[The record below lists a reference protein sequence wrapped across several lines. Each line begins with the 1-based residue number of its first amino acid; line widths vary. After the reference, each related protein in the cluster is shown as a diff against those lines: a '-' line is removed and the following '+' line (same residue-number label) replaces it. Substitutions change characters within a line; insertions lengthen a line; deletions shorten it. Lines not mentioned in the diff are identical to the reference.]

1 MVVIVKTFVYVDG
14 FNFYYGAVKNTP
26 YKWVNLDQLCRL
38 ILPKNTI
45 ERIKYFTAHVTP
57 RPRDPNQHI
66 RQQTYL
72 RALAT
77 IPHLEIILGHFL
89 SHIRRMPLAYP
100 PSVGSQYAEVLYT
113 EEKGSDVNLATHL
126 LMDGFRG
133 RYEVAVVVTNDSDLA
148 EPIRIVRQ
156 ELGLDVIIL
165 NPHPKPSAELN
176 RSATF
181 IRPIRKGPLQASQ
194 FPNTMSDAN
203 GVFSKPAGW

>member
-1 MVVIVKTFVYVDG
+1 MKTFVYVDG
-14 FNFYYGAVKNTP
+14 FNFYYGAVKNTH
-26 YKWVNLDQLCRL
+26 YKWVNLDHLCRL

-57 RPRDPNQHI
+57 RPHDPNQHI

-89 SHIRRMPLAYP
+89 SHKRRMPLAQP
-100 PSVGSQYAEVLYT
+100 PVSGSPYAEVLYT

-126 LMDGFRG
+126 LVDGFRG
-133 RYEVAVVVTNDSDLA
+133 RYQVAVVVSNDSDLA
-148 EPIRIVRQ
+148 EPIRMVRR

-165 NPHPKPSAELN
+165 NPYTKPSAELK
-176 RSATF
+176 RAATF
-181 IRPIRKGPLQASQ
+181 VRPIRQGPLQASQ
-194 FPNTMSDAN
+194 FPHTMSDAN
-203 GVFSKPAGW
+203 GVFAKPATW

>member
-1 MVVIVKTFVYVDG
+1 MKTFVYVDG

-26 YKWVNLDQLCRL
+26 YKWVNPDQLCRL

-45 ERIKYFTAHVTP
+45 NCIKYFTAHVTP
-57 RPRDPNQHI
+57 RPTDPNQHI

-77 IPHLEIILGHFL
+77 VPHLEIILGHFL
-89 SHIRRMPLAYP
+89 SHTRWMPLAKP
-100 PSVGSQYAEVLYT
+100 PKSGSAYAEVLYT
-113 EEKGSDVNLATHL
+113 EEKGSDVNLAAHL

-133 RYEVAVVVTNDSDLA
+133 RYQVAVVVTNDSDLA

-156 ELGLDVIIL
+156 ELGLDVLIL
-165 NPHPKPSAELN
+165 NPHPTPSALLK
-176 RSATF
+176 RLATF

-194 FPNTMSDAN
+194 FPHTMTDSK
-203 GVFSKPAGW
+203 GVFSKPKGW

>member
-1 MVVIVKTFVYVDG
+1 MKTFVYVDG

-57 RPRDPNQHI
+57 RPQDPNQHI
-66 RQQTYL
+66 RQQTYF

-77 IPHLEIILGHFL
+77 IPHLDIILGHFL
-89 SHIRRMPLAYP
+89 SHNRWMPLANP
-100 PSVGSQYAEVLYT
+100 PQSGPSYAEVLYT

-126 LMDGFRG
+126 LVDGFHG
-133 RYEVAVVVTNDSDLA
+133 RYQVAVVVTNDSDLA
-148 EPIRIVRQ
+148 EPIQVVRH

-165 NPHPKPSAELN
+165 NPHPKPSAKLK
-176 RSATF
+176 RLATF
-181 IRPIRKGPLQASQ
+181 VRPIRKGPLQASQ
-194 FPNTMSDAN
+194 FPHVMVDQQGT
-203 GVFSKPAGW
+203 FSKPVGW

>member
-1 MVVIVKTFVYVDG
+1 M
-14 FNFYYGAVKNTP
+14 
-26 YKWVNLDQLCRL
+26 
-38 ILPKNTI
+38 
-45 ERIKYFTAHVTP
+45 RIT
-57 RPRDPNQHI
+57 
-66 RQQTYL
+66 
-72 RALAT
+72 
-77 IPHLEIILGHFL
+77 PHLEIILGHFL
-89 SHIRRMPLAYP
+89 SHIRRMLLAYP

-126 LMDGFRG
+126 LVDAFRG

-165 NPHPKPSAELN
+165 NPQPKPSAELN
-176 RSATF
+176 RLATF

-203 GVFSKPAGW
+203 GVFSKPTGW